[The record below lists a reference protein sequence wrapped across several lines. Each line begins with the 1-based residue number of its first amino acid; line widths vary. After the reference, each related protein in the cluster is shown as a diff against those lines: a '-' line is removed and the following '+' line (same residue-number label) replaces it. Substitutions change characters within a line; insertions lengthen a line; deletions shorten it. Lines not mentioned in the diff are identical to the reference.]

1 MSAREIKYN
10 HSAEVLVH
18 RAVRDNYN
26 ITLSVPRPDT
36 NDFTPK
42 QRGQCP
48 VKKKRKSLDK
58 NGRGSSSS
66 PDIRTI
72 AEEPSFKG
80 LIVQSCVFNEISGK
94 CEFVDRFLSTS
105 VLDENNEDE
114 GYCSRLSDSISTGS
128 RDVICDEKEPI
139 YENVGPHGTLNLSY
153 AGAQLTI
160 YGIYV

>member
-1 MSAREIKYN
+1 MS
-10 HSAEVLVH
+10 
-18 RAVRDNYN
+18 
-26 ITLSVPRPDT
+26 PRPDT

-48 VKKKRKSLDK
+48 VKKKRKGLDK
-58 NGRGSSSS
+58 SGRGSSSS

-72 AEEPSFKG
+72 AEEPEFKG
-80 LIVQSCVFNEISGK
+80 LIVQSCVFNEASGK
-94 CEFVDRFLSTS
+94 CEFIDRILATS
-105 VLDENNEDE
+105 VQEENNYEDDE

-139 YENVGPHGTLNLSY
+139 YENVGPRGTLNLSY

-160 YGIYV
+160 YV